1 MITSTFYKITRDCIL
16 FFLNTLLDILS
27 ELARSVQQLPS
38 VETSNQRLLR
48 LQAARSAL
56 LLQQED
62 ILRKLRE
69 IDAELNQLS
78 QPNSTSQ
85 LIDAASSDTVQ
96 PEQPQVTPSRVR
108 PRTTRR
114 PSSIGRPYRRPFD
127 PPRTPEEVRQN
138 NIIEWINELRNTKH
152 Y

>member
-1 MITSTFYKITRDCIL
+1 MITSTFYTIIRDCIL
-16 FFLNTLLDILS
+16 FLLNTLLAILS
-27 ELARSVQQLPS
+27 EFARSVQQS
-38 VETSNQRLLR
+38 SAVETSDQRLLR

-62 ILRKLRE
+62 VLRKLRE
-69 IDAELNQLS
+69 IAAEIDQLS

-85 LIDAASSDTVQ
+85 LLGAVPLDTAQ
-96 PEQPQVTPSRVR
+96 PEQPQVTPPRVR
-108 PRTTRR
+108 PRHTRR
-114 PSSIGRPYRRPFD
+114 PSSIGCPYRRPFD

-138 NIIEWINELRNTKH
+138 NIIEWINDLRNTNH

>member
-38 VETSNQRLLR
+38 VETSVQRLLR

-85 LIDAASSDTVQ
+85 LNDAAPSDTVQ

-108 PRTTRR
+108 PRYTRR
-114 PSSIGRPYRRPFD
+114 PSSIGRPHRRPFD
-127 PPRTPEEVRQN
+127 PPWTPEEVRQN
-138 NIIEWINELRNTKH
+138 NIIEWINELRNTNH